1 MMRRPPSTSDERR
14 AGLSPVDAPGGRLS
28 AGSGSGAR
36 PRRSRL
42 GEARAWHPRGRT
54 IGDLVQA
61 GERPPLRLV
70 TGGADAD
77 RTATAGRADAAGWA
91 DQTGERRTDTA
102 TERRT
107 DTATERRTDTAG
119 GRAGEP
125 SESRADRAAGWAETA
140 TGRRFA
146 GAGRTTAREPRGGWA
161 ARRADGHRSATHPG
175 SPTENRW
182 RRAFARWVL
191 RALGRPDPT
200 RPEPIRPTPKPA
212 NSAARLRQA
221 TALVLALFV
230 VLGVRLVVFQFTD
243 APTYAAE
250 GLRDRLRPVVLPA
263 PRGSIVD
270 RNGAVLAGSAEARY
284 VFADPSRVEDPLATA
299 EALSPVL
306 GVPVSQLLPKLVPH
320 RREDGTEV
328 LFEYLARGVSVA
340 TGERV
345 RALGLRGIGVD
356 RDETRVVPGH
366 DLAANIV
373 GFTGHDLQGLAGLE
387 AAYDELLRGV
397 NGRRSFEVGQQEVNL
412 DHEIPSGYRE
422 EIPAKPGRS
431 LQLTIDRDLQFE
443 VQRIL
448 GEAMTQAGAWVGAAV
463 VLDVRTGEILAQASY
478 PFYDAA
484 NPLAFDEENWRDAAT
499 GWTVEPGSVHKPIV
513 LAACLEEGLVSP
525 TDTIAL
531 PNEITKGQ
539 TTFRDVYWHPPMA
552 RFTLP
557 GLLAWSSNVGTIM
570 LADRLGADK
579 LYEYQRAFGLGE
591 STATGLP
598 GESAGLVQPP
608 ENWAADAYGSVPIG
622 HAVSVTPLQMAAV
635 YAAIANGGVY
645 VKPHLIKA
653 IIDPDGTVTP
663 TAPPESRRV
672 VSAETATAL
681 RSMLEAVVTAPDAT
695 GRTAAIDDYR
705 VAGKT
710 GTGRVIVDGAPG
722 PGEVGSFIG
731 MAPADAPRYVVA
743 VFAHTPGGGGGVVA
757 GPAFAKIMEQTL
769 LHYRVAPTG
778 SQPPE
783 FTIYE
788 Q

>member
-1 MMRRPPSTSDERR
+1 MMRRPPSTSDELRTGR
-14 AGLSPVDAPGGRLS
+14 SAVDAPGGRAAS
-28 AGSGSGAR
+28 AGDPPR
-36 PRRSRL
+36 PRSRL
-42 GEARAWHPRGRT
+42 GQARAWHPRGRT

-61 GERPPLRLV
+61 GERPALRLV
-70 TGGADAD
+70 EGGTDPD
-77 RTATAGRADAAGWA
+77 RTDGPSRAGAGSRTDAGSRGDAGSRPGATGRTGPGNRTSADNRTS
-91 DQTGERRTDTA
+91 TGSRPGVVTDRRTT
-102 TERRT
+102 TRRRWT
-107 DTATERRTDTAG
+107 VAG
-119 GRAGEP
+119 GRAATA
-125 SESRADRAAGWAETA
+125 SRTGAEAADA
-140 TGRRFA
+140 TGSTPRRRL
-146 GAGRTTAREPRGGWA
+146 GL
-161 ARRADGHRSATHPG
+161 
-175 SPTENRW
+175 
-182 RRAFARWVL
+182 FARWWATERPGQV
-191 RALGRPDPT
+191 RPGQARPDGV
-200 RPEPIRPTPKPA
+200 RPTAPRLA

-230 VLGVRLVVFQFTD
+230 VLGLRLVVFQFTD

-345 RALGLRGIGVD
+345 RELGLAGIGVD

-373 GFTGHDLQGLAGLE
+373 GFTGQDLQGLAGLE

-397 NGRRSFEVGQQEVNL
+397 NGRRSFEVGQREVNL

-448 GEAMTQAGAWVGAAV
+448 GDAMTRAGAWVGAAV
-463 VLDVRTGEILAQASY
+463 VLDVRTGEILALASY

-484 NPLAFDEENWRDAAT
+484 NPLAYPEETWRDVAT
-499 GWTVEPGSVHKPIV
+499 GWTVEPGSVHKAIV
-513 LAACLEEGLVSP
+513 LAASLEEGVVSP

-531 PNEITKGQ
+531 PYTITKGA

-557 GLLAWSSNVGTIM
+557 GILAWSSNVGTIM
-570 LADRLGADK
+570 LADQLGAQK

-591 STATGLP
+591 PVNTGLP

-645 VKPHLIKA
+645 VKPSLVKA

-663 TAPPESRRV
+663 TDPPESRRV
-672 VSAETATAL
+672 VSAETATVL
-681 RSMLEAVVTAPDAT
+681 RSMLEAVVTGPDAT

-710 GTGRVIVDGAPG
+710 GTGRVIVNGAPG

-743 VFAHTPGGGGGVVA
+743 VFAHTPGGSGGVVA
-757 GPAFAKIMEQTL
+757 GPAFAQIMEQTL
-769 LHYRVAPTG
+769 LHYRIAPTG
-778 SQPPE
+778 SRPPE